1 MEHNLQQCV
10 QLVKEASAAGAK
22 VLFLPEASDYIA
34 ENREQSLA
42 LARPES
48 SSLFVLGLQ
57 AAAREHGVDVNVG
70 IHVSAPAPASD
81 GTNQR
86 LLDRTIHITG
96 SSGTIDARGT
106 YDKLH
111 LFDYGALRESAHTA
125 AGAALTPPFD
135 TPVGRVGAQTCFD
148 LRFPEPALTLARWG
162 DPRPRR
168 PGAGGP
174 AQVLTH
180 PSAFTVPTGLAHWEV
195 LLLLRARA
203 PSRRSASWS
212 PPPRSASTTTGR
224 AGRQG
229 QLRAQHG
236 RRSLGAASCAPCPR
250 SGPAARCPRPRRRP
264 RSASLTSISASGSA
278 LGIGCRL

>member
-48 SSLFVLGLQ
+48 SSPF
-57 AAAREHGVDVNVG
+57 AAREHDVDVNVG
-70 IHVSAPAPASD
+70 IHVPAPAPASD
-81 GTNQR
+81 ETNQR
-86 LLDRTIHITG
+86 RLLLNRTIHITG
-96 SSGTIDARGT
+96 SSGGAIDARGT

-111 LFDYGALRESAHTA
+111 LFDYGALRESA

-135 TPVGRVGAQTCFD
+135 TPRRPRRRPDV
-148 LRFPEPALTLARWG
+148 LRPALPRARPRAGPLG

-174 AQVLTH
+174 AQVLTY

-195 LLLLRARA
+195 LLLRAR
-203 PSRRSASWS
+203 RRGAVLCGRRRPGRR
-212 PPPRSASTTTGR
+212 PPPRGR

-236 RRSLGAASCAPCPR
+236 RRPLG
-250 SGPAARCPRPRRRP
+250 PRPVRPARGRGRRRGA
-264 RSASLTSISASGSA
+264 RGRGGARAR
-278 LGIGCRL
+278 RL